1 MKQYLFSYGTLV
13 PGRAPAEIAPTVRKL
28 RPIGPGKV
36 RGRLYDLGNYP
47 GAVLN
52 KTASIISGEV
62 FELPESPNILVK
74 LDEYE
79 GFDPANPQGSLFVR
93 KRRLVSLNGGK
104 KKWCWIYVYNR
115 PLGHAPTLHN
125 GDFSKSRRHASR

>member
-1 MKQYLFSYGTLV
+1 M
-13 PGRAPAEIAPTVRKL
+13 RR
-28 RPIGPGKV
+28 IGSGNV

-52 KTASIISGEV
+52 KAGSSISGEV
-62 FELPESPNILVK
+62 FELPDSPDILGK

-115 PLGHAPTLHN
+115 HPGRAPTLHG
-125 GDFSKSRRHASR
+125 GDFSKSRPHRRMET